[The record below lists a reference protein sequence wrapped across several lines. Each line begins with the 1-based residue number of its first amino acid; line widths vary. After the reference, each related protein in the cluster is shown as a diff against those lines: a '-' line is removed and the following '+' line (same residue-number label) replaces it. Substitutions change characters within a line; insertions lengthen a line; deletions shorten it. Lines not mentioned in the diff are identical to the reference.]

1 MLTFKIFGI
10 LLCIALLIYIFYVIV
25 CKSINDFR
33 QKYLVESFDNDS
45 NNSINNDIIA
55 PQKNIVGKN
64 VILIG
69 DFIYGIDSY
78 GHFRCL
84 DIDTGDRVFE
94 DVTIAPIERWSTAH
108 FVKNREYVWIFNEKG
123 ELLLTKLTPE
133 KVNLISRKISFY
145 ILSN

>member
-1 MLTFKIFGI
+1 MEMLTFKIFGI

-69 DFIYGIDSY
+69 DFIIKGDNSASANISIQDLFIKHKKNLHDKYNINTVRLFTKSCFMSD
-78 GHFRCL
+78 
-84 DIDTGDRVFE
+84 DIANV
-94 DVTIAPIERWSTAH
+94 
-108 FVKNREYVWIFNEKG
+108 
-123 ELLLTKLTPE
+123 LTKIPTTY
-133 KVNLISRKISFY
+133 NTNTTYFFIS
-145 ILSN
+145 